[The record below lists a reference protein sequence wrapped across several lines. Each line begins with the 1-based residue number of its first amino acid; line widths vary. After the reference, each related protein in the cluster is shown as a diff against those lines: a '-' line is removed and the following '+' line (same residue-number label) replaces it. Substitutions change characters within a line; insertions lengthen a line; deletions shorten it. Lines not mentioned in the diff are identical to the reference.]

1 MHLRLALI
9 FIACVLI
16 GNKSIAQKHQ
26 FSVHLNSGFFSF
38 GGASAS
44 ATSFL
49 NVSDVSSIPSYTNNP
64 YGTKSGFSYGAGIQY
79 QRISREEIIYG
90 IQLGYESLSS
100 RIDLDHAAGEF
111 MWNVDDGK
119 TILANTFV
127 NVFPSLGKRIN
138 AGGNIDI
145 DVLLGCDFGFGLASV
160 EQYSVTNDQGLEM
173 SGDYDRDIPT
183 VDFRPRVEMINY
195 FGNFG
200 VSIGYSLGLT
210 NYQAGLDGADREA
223 RSRYLRLGLSYRL
236 HE

>member
-1 MHLRLALI
+1 MPIRIVLL
-9 FIACVLI
+9 FIAVALA
-16 GNKSIAQKHQ
+16 GNKGVAQKHQ
-26 FSVHLNSGFFSF
+26 FSIHLNSGFFSF

-79 QRISREEIIYG
+79 QRLSRKEFIYG

-119 TILANTFV
+119 TILTNTFV
-127 NVFPSLGKRIN
+127 NVFPSFGKRIN
-138 AGGNIDI
+138 AGEHVDI
-145 DVLLGCDFGFGLASV
+145 DFLLGCDFGFGLSSI
-160 EQYSVTNDQGLEM
+160 EHYSATNDQGLDM
-173 SGDYDRDIPT
+173 SGDFDRDIPT
-183 VDFRPRVEMINY
+183 LDFRPRLEMINY
-195 FGNFG
+195 YRNFG

-223 RSRYLRLGLSYRL
+223 MSRYLRLGLSYRL